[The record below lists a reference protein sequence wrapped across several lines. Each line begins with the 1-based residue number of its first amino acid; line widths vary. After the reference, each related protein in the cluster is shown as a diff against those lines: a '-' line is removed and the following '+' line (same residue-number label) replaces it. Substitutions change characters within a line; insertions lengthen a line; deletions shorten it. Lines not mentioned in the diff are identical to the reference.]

1 MRAKSFI
8 PSVFF
13 LPKFFHLARHTTV
26 NSVTVSKCQEL
37 LNAELEKLSRLDI
50 RKEVLY
56 HPILDGGV
64 GLRCLQLKLFSLK
77 VIDFFASERSDQNSL
92 IPTET
97 IFPKEIKNLLKNTS
111 ISSEISSSD
120 TAMFPNVTNSR
131 LIKTLQTKLRD
142 VYYFY

>member
-1 MRAKSFI
+1 M
-8 PSVFF
+8 
-13 LPKFFHLARHTTV
+13 ARHTTV
-26 NSVTVSKCQEL
+26 NSVTVSKSQEL

-120 TAMFPNVTNSR
+120 TAMLPNVTNSR